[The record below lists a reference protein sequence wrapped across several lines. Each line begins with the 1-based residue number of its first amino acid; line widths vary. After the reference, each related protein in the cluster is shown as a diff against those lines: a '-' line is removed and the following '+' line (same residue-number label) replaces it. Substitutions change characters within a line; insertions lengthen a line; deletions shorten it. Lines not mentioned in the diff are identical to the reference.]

1 LQLEVAYSHFFPEVI
16 TSANFK
22 AKSFRVSSSAKEAAM
37 ARDQVTNERLSKL
50 LAQLLSLTENKE
62 LHWEREIG
70 SAHRYARW
78 KNNLLILG
86 PAAPLAHSKVARY
99 LFITPFDSPACVEI
113 NSDDPDLGES
123 LKKLVAAVENAS
135 QSEPATDPFA
145 ITEDVINR
153 LTS

>member
-1 LQLEVAYSHFFPEVI
+1 
-16 TSANFK
+16 
-22 AKSFRVSSSAKEAAM
+22 M
-37 ARDQVTNERLSKL
+37 ARDQITNERLSKL
-50 LAQLLSLTENKE
+50 LVQLLALTENNE

-86 PAAPLAHSKVARY
+86 PAMPLSNTKVARY

-123 LKKLVAAVENAS
+123 LMKLVAAVENVS
-135 QSEPATDPFA
+135 KSEPPTDPFA
-145 ITEDVINR
+145 ITQDVIER